1 MVRIW
6 KLALVLCAALMMS
19 ACCSIAV
26 EKKAVDDLQATHDLI
41 FPEYIKLVEKEYA
54 GKPDEIARRKRLV
67 QSSNDLTGAM
77 KKALEK

>member
-1 MVRIW
+1 MARIW
-6 KLALVLCAALMMS
+6 KLSLVVAVAHMMS
-19 ACCSIAV
+19 ACCSVAI

-77 KKALEK
+77 KRVLEK